1 MTETI
6 LVATDLLAASQAV
19 LNEAARLASAL
30 RARVCLVH
38 AETSRVHSGAM
49 EFGLDEELQR
59 VEGQCALE
67 RNSLEECGR
76 ALSATGIDVEPVSAR
91 GMPEQVI
98 LAQARR
104 VHPILIVLGFHRHET
119 RHCLLTHGLCRNL
132 TNHAP
137 CPILL
142 VPL

>member
-6 LVATDLLAASQAV
+6 LVATDLLSTSQVV
-19 LNEAARLASAL
+19 LTEAARLASAL
-30 RARVCLVH
+30 RARLCLVH
-38 AETSRVHSGAM
+38 ADTSRLHSGAV
-49 EFGLDEELQR
+49 EFGLDEELRQI
-59 VEGQCALE
+59 EGRGALE
-67 RNSLEECGR
+67 RDALEEYGR
-76 ALSATGIDVEPVSAR
+76 TLSARGIEVEPIFAR
-91 GMPEQVI
+91 GMPGQVI

-104 VHPILIVLGFHRHET
+104 LHPIMIVLGFHRHEI
-119 RHCLLTHGLCRNL
+119 RHCFLTHGLCRNL